1 MGCSLCP
8 TPKLCSS
15 PPSAAVPETEPTEPG
30 PLGKCGSHLSPANT
44 THPCI
49 PPPCF
54 QPSSLGVGNDAML
67 NTTSGLM
74 DFSPLSEPAC
84 IFGGGKQPEPALA
97 LIADCREE
105 QYPCTRLYSVHK
117 PCKQCLNEIC
127 FYRQAQGLPLSPL
140 PPSPLAQRRIW
151 VVFCFVF

>member
-1 MGCSLCP
+1 MLPMPNPKALFFPHQLLSPRLSPQSPDLWVSVALTSLLL
-8 TPKLCSS
+8 THLTYAS
-15 PPSAAVPETEPTEPG
+15 PPMFSAF
-30 PLGKCGSHLSPANT
+30 L
-44 THPCI
+44 
-49 PPPCF
+49 
-54 QPSSLGVGNDAML
+54 
-67 NTTSGLM
+67 
-74 DFSPLSEPAC
+74 
-84 IFGGGKQPEPALA
+84 FGGRERCRAEHNLRAHGFFPHIRTCLHFWGAKQPKPALA

-151 VVFCFVF
+151 VVCFFF

>member
-1 MGCSLCP
+1 MLP
-8 TPKLCSS
+8 MPNPKALFF

-44 THPCI
+44 PHLCI
-49 PPPCF
+49 PP
-54 QPSSLGVGNDAML
+54 M
-67 NTTSGLM
+67 
-74 DFSPLSEPAC
+74 FSAFL
-84 IFGGGKQPEPALA
+84 FGGREQCNAEHNLRAHGFFPHIRTCLHFWGTKQPKPALA

-151 VVFCFVF
+151 VVCFFF